1 MSGKLRGDVG
11 IETSFSPRGSNSK
24 KLTLN
29 QSFEVFANAC
39 ANAGVGESKSV
50 PPHKEKFEEVLICR
64 GVRRRVALSQ
74 NF

>member
-50 PPHKEKFEEVLICR
+50 PPHKENFR
-64 GVRRRVALSQ
+64 GFDMQRGEKESYYEPEL
-74 NF
+74 